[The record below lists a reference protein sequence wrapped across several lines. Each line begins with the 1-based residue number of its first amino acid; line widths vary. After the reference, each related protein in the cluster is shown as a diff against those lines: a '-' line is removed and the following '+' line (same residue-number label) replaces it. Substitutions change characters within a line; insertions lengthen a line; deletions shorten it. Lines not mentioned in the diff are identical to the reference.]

1 MSNGLPSWDI
11 TMIKKIFIF
20 PIRIYQ
26 KFISPML
33 GAKCRYYPTCSEYTA
48 QAIETHGVIKGIVL
62 GAYRIIRCNPWS
74 KGGYDPVPP
83 KGKWTN
89 KR

>member
-1 MSNGLPSWDI
+1 
-11 TMIKKIFIF
+11 MIKKIFIF

-33 GAKCRYYPTCSEYTA
+33 GAKCRYYPTCSEYTV

>member
-1 MSNGLPSWDI
+1 
-11 TMIKKIFIF
+11 MIKKIFIF

-33 GAKCRYYPTCSEYTA
+33 GAKCRYYPTCSEYTV

-83 KGKWTN
+83 KGEWTN